1 LRHEPSVAAGAHA
14 LLGDVSVFQC
24 GKIIAC
30 AELVGKSA
38 SIKEE
43 VEQHDRESTDRPSA
57 GPNAT
62 IQNTPPLVTSNKAR
76 AKHNLSLLTNPDGT
90 PARFDVLRPQRLAAP
105 VTAYVEQFSA
115 HPLEADAAE
124 LYGPPDGYIDNAG
137 CVHKERQSADDRPV
151 YEIELRPED
160 GLYPLL
166 YMARQADGAAW
177 EEECAFP
184 DAPEPK
190 ARQGFFPDGS
200 RSFEEID
207 RLQVGEHG
215 IGNLISGKAEI
226 DFYRILPPSGYTK
239 GLAADRRTDTG
250 SGDIPPER
258 RGIDFFPYKPPH
270 LAASAPRP
278 ALAQATNALQQILAG
293 ASYDGAIWTEGS
305 PRIEETIYWFNL
317 LIDATVPICGNA
329 AQRPHGMISNDGPK
343 NIVDSIEYIASRVWQ
358 DDEGRNRA
366 GAVLIQ
372 EQRVFAARAVQK
384 ADARPGGY
392 VATGGHGGI
401 LGATG
406 HDGPPLLHY
415 VPTARHTWR
424 SEVNLTSLP
433 RQVAG
438 VRREGT
444 RIETVPVAI
453 KDTDGALLETAIPRV
468 AISKDASYWDD
479 NAGDPE
485 AEVDLVALIGH
496 MLQSAPLAGFVVE
509 GYTPYGRPASKSRHR
524 LMLRAVYSG
533 LPVVRVGRGNTEGFV
548 PVHDPDFIGGSN
560 LTATKA
566 RILLMACLMKFGSLP
581 PAADPD
587 HPTSAETAATREK
600 VAMYQAIFDTH

>member
-1 LRHEPSVAAGAHA
+1 MTGKARIAH
-14 LLGDVSVFQC
+14 L
-24 GKIIAC
+24 
-30 AELVGKSA
+30 
-38 SIKEE
+38 
-43 VEQHDRESTDRPSA
+43 A

-137 CVHKERQSADDRPV
+137 CVHKERQSANDRPV

-160 GLYPLL
+160 GLYPLPYL
-166 YMARQADGAAW
+166 ARQADGAAW

-358 DDEGRNRA
+358 DDEGRNKA

-401 LGATG
+401 LGAAG

-415 VPTARHTWR
+415 LPTARHTWR

-433 RQVAG
+433 SQVNG
-438 VRREGT
+438 VRREGS
-444 RIETVPVAI
+444 RIETVSVAI
-453 KDTDGALLETAIPRV
+453 KGPDAMLLDTAIPRV
-468 AISKDASYWDD
+468 AISKDASYWDVD
-479 NAGDPE
+479 NTGDPE

-496 MLQSAPLAGFVVE
+496 MLKSAPLGGFVVE
-509 GYTPYGRPASKSRHR
+509 GYTPYGRPSSKARHR
-524 LMLRAVYSG
+524 AMLRAVYSG

-566 RILLMACLMKFGSLP
+566 RILLMACLMKFGCLP

>member
-1 LRHEPSVAAGAHA
+1 MTGKARIAH
-14 LLGDVSVFQC
+14 L
-24 GKIIAC
+24 
-30 AELVGKSA
+30 
-38 SIKEE
+38 
-43 VEQHDRESTDRPSA
+43 A

-76 AKHNLSLLTNPDGT
+76 AKHGLAALTHPDGS

-105 VTAYVEQFSA
+105 VRVYVEQFTA

-124 LYGPPDGYIDNAG
+124 LYGPPDGYIDSAG
-137 CVHKERQSADDRPV
+137 HVHKERQSAGDKPV
-151 YEIELRPED
+151 YEVELLPED
-160 GLYPLL
+160 GLYPLP
-166 YMARQADGAAW
+166 YMATQADGAAW
-177 EEECAFP
+177 EEECAFAG
-184 DAPEPK
+184 APEAK

-207 RLQVGEHG
+207 RLQIGEHG
-215 IGNLISGKAEI
+215 AGNLISDKAEI

-250 SGDIPPER
+250 SGDIHPER
-258 RGIDFFPYKPPH
+258 RGADFFPYKPPH
-270 LAASAPRP
+270 LAASVPRP
-278 ALAQATNALQQILAG
+278 TLARATNAVQQIV
-293 ASYDGAIWTEGS
+293 ASGKYDGAIWTEGS

-317 LIDATVPICGNA
+317 LIDTTVPICGNA

-343 NIVDSIEYIASRVWQ
+343 NIIDSVDYIASHVWA
-358 DDEGRNRA
+358 DEQGRNQA

-401 LGATG
+401 LGAAG

-415 VPTARHTWR
+415 LPTSRHTWR

-433 RQVAG
+433 AQVTG
-438 VRREGT
+438 VRREGS
-444 RIETVPVAI
+444 RIETIPVNI
-453 KDTDGALLETAIPRV
+453 KGPDGGLLGSAIPKI
-468 AISKDASYWDD
+468 AIAKDASYWDD
-479 NAGDPE
+479 DGTPDPE
-485 AEVDLVALIGH
+485 AEVDLIALIGH
-496 MLQSAPLAGFVVE
+496 MLQSTPLAGFVVE
-509 GYTPYGRPASKSRHR
+509 GFTPYGRPASAARHR

-548 PVHDPDFIGGSN
+548 PLHDPDFIGGSN

-566 RILLMACLMKFGSLP
+566 RLLLMACLMKLGSLP

-587 HPTSAETAATREK
+587 HPTSAEAAAVRDK
-600 VAMYQAIFDTH
+600 IDAYQTIFDTH

>member
-1 LRHEPSVAAGAHA
+1 MTGKVRIAH
-14 LLGDVSVFQC
+14 L
-24 GKIIAC
+24 
-30 AELVGKSA
+30 
-38 SIKEE
+38 
-43 VEQHDRESTDRPSA
+43 A

-76 AKHNLSLLTNPDGT
+76 AKHDLAPLTNPEGT
-90 PARFDVLRPQRLAAP
+90 PARFDVLRAQRLAAP
-105 VTAYVEQFSA
+105 VTVYVEQFSA
-115 HPLEADAAE
+115 HPLEVDAAE
-124 LYGPPDGYIDNAG
+124 LYGPPDGYVDSAG
-137 CVHKERQSADDRPV
+137 QVHKERQSVDDKPV
-151 YEIELRPED
+151 YEVELRPED
-160 GLYPLL
+160 GLYPLP
-166 YMARQADGAAW
+166 YMALQADGAAW

-184 DAPEPK
+184 NAPEPK

-207 RLQVGEHG
+207 RLQIGEHG
-215 IGNLISGKAEI
+215 TGNLISGKAEI

-239 GLAADRRTDTG
+239 GLSAASRTDMG

-270 LAASAPRP
+270 LAASAPRS
-278 ALAQATNALQQILAG
+278 ALARATNAVQQILASG
-293 ASYDGAIWTEGS
+293 KYDGAIWTEGS
-305 PRIEETIYWFNL
+305 PRIEETIYWLNL
-317 LIDATVPICGNA
+317 LIDTTVPICGNA

-343 NIVDSIEYIASRVWQ
+343 NIVNSIEYIASRVWQ
-358 DDEGRNRA
+358 DVEGRNQA

-401 LGATG
+401 LGAAG

-415 VPTARHTWR
+415 LPTARHTWR

-433 RQVAG
+433 SQVAG
-438 VRREGT
+438 ARREGS
-444 RIETVPVAI
+444 RIATVPIAI
-453 KDTDGALLETAIPRV
+453 KGPDGALLDAAIPKV
-468 AISKDASYWDD
+468 AIAKDASYWDD
-479 NAGDPE
+479 GNPPDPE
-485 AEVDLVALIGH
+485 AEVDLVALIAH
-496 MLQSAPLAGFVVE
+496 MLKSAPLAGFVVE
-509 GYTPYGRPASKSRHR
+509 GFTPYGRPASTARHR

-548 PVHDPDFIGGSN
+548 PLHDPAFIGGSN

-566 RILLMACLMKFGSLP
+566 RLLLMACLMKFGSFP
-581 PAADPD
+581 PAVDPD
-587 HPTSAETAATREK
+587 HPTSAEAAAVGEK
-600 VAMYQAIFDTH
+600 IALYQAVFDTH